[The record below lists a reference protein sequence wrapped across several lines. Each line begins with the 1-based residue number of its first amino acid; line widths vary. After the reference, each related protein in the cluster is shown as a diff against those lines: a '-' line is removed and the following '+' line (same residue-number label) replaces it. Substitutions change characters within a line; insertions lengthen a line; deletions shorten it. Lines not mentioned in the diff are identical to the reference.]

1 MYACTI
7 RVFVFKEKK
16 GQISALFFL
25 HIKQEQAGIVYYLA
39 RIIYKKMY
47 STLEA
52 CLLDLEKNGHLVRVK
67 EPVDPY
73 LEMAAIHLRVHEA
86 GGPALLFENV
96 KGTKFR
102 AASNIFGTLERSKYI
117 FRKTLP
123 LVQQLI
129 KIKGDPVSVMKEPW
143 KYLSVLGA
151 GLNALPMRKRSHP
164 FVKISISDLPLIHH
178 WPMDGGAF
186 VTLPQVYTEDPEY
199 PGIMKSNLGMYRI
212 QLTGNDYVLNKEI
225 GLHYQLH
232 RGIGVHQTKANAMGK
247 PLKVS
252 CFVGGPPAHT
262 LSAVMPLPEG
272 LSEMSFAGVLGDRRF
287 RYMYDEQGHALSTDA
302 DFVITGEVYPN
313 DNKPEGPFGDHLG
326 YYSLKHPFPL
336 MRVSSVYA
344 RANAIWPFTVVGRP
358 PQEDTRFGELIHEM
372 TGYAVQQEIP
382 GLKEVHAVDAA
393 GVHPLLLAIGSER
406 YTPFLQNKRPAE
418 ILTIANHVL
427 GTGQLSLAK
436 FLFITASDNRNIH
449 THDVAAFLQYIFER
463 IDYTRDLHFHTNT
476 TIDTLDYSGEDLN
489 SGSKL
494 VLAAYGDAVR
504 RLCTEVP
511 SALQS
516 LSNFRNPRLCLP
528 GVIALESAAFS
539 TYSNAVLE
547 MQSLNHQLINQTL
560 DGVAQIIIC
569 DDSNFLSDQLSNYL
583 WTTYTRCNPSHD
595 IYGVDEFVQNK
606 HWGCRA
612 AVIFD
617 ARRKP
622 HHAPPVEKDTGIEK
636 KINRLFDKGGSL
648 YNIIK

>member
-1 MYACTI
+1 MMY
-7 RVFVFKEKK
+7 R
-16 GQISALFFL
+16 
-25 HIKQEQAGIVYYLA
+25 
-39 RIIYKKMY
+39 
-47 STLEA
+47 TLEA

-67 EPVDPY
+67 EPVDPH

-102 AASNIFGTLERSKYI
+102 SASNIFGTLERSKYI

-129 KIKGDPVSVMKEPW
+129 KLKGDPVAVMKQPW
-143 KYLSVLGA
+143 KYLGVLSA
-151 GLNALPMRKRSHP
+151 GLNALPMRKSHHP
-164 FVKISISDLPLIHH
+164 FVKINISDLPLIHH

-186 VTLPQVYTEDPEY
+186 VTLPQVYTEDPEQ

-212 QLTGNDYVLNKEI
+212 QLTGNDYITNKEI

-232 RGIGVHQTKANAMGK
+232 RGIGVHQTKANALGK

-287 RYMYDEQGHALSTDA
+287 RYMYDGHGHALSTDA

-313 DNKPEGPFGDHLG
+313 ENKPEGPFGDHLG

-336 MRVSSVYA
+336 MRVISVYA
-344 RANAIWPFTVVGRP
+344 RPNAIWPFTVVGRP

-406 YTPFLQNKRPAE
+406 YTPYLQNKRPAE
-418 ILTIANHVL
+418 ILTIANHIL

-436 FLFITASDNRNIH
+436 FLFITASNNRNIH

-494 VLAAYGDAVR
+494 ILAAYGDPIR
-504 RLCTEVP
+504 RLCKEIP
-511 SALQS
+511 SSLQS
-516 LSNFRNPRLCLP
+516 LSNFNNPKLCLP

-539 TYSNAVLE
+539 NYANAQKE
-547 MQSLNHQLINQTL
+547 MRALNEQLMHQKMEGI
-560 DGVAQIIIC
+560 AQLIIC
-569 DDSNFLSDQLSNYL
+569 DNSDFLSKSLSNYL

-606 HWGCRA
+606 HWGCKG

-617 ARRKP
+617 ARSKP
-622 HHAPPVEKDTGIEK
+622 HHAPPVEKDADTEKNIERFF
-636 KINRLFDKGGSL
+636 NKGGSL
-648 YNIIK
+648 NKII